1 MFRHLVLYR
10 VPNPADAAE
19 MKRRFETMPEKI
31 PQIVTLES
39 GLDDL
44 HSPRSFD
51 VSLVMT
57 FRNREDYL
65 AYKDHPYHR
74 QFVMPFVHSVTEQA
88 VSADYE
94 VK

>member
-10 VPNPADAAE
+10 VKNPADAAE
-19 MKRRFETMPEKI
+19 MKRRFETMPSEI

-39 GLDDL
+39 GLDEL
-44 HSPRSFD
+44 RSPRSFD

-57 FRNREDYL
+57 FRNREDFL
-65 AYKDHPYHR
+65 AYKEHPYHR
-74 QFVMPFVHSVTEQA
+74 QFVMPFVHGVIEQA

-94 VK
+94 ME